1 MRYYIIAGEASGD
14 LHGSNLMKELKK
26 RDQNAEFRFWGGD
39 LMLKQADNIV
49 RHYRE
54 LAYMGLVE
62 VLQNLGKII
71 RNIRFCKNDINSF
84 KPDAVI
90 LIDYPGFNLRIA
102 RFAKQ
107 QGFRVYYYISPKVW
121 AWKQSRVETIKTCV
135 DKMFVILPFEI
146 DFYRKHNF
154 DVDYVGNPILD
165 SIENKT
171 KSLVSKQE
179 FFTKN
184 SIDEKPIIALLPGS
198 RKQEIN
204 KIIPVMLEI
213 VGQYPEHQFV
223 IAATSGVPADYY
235 RLLIPDDSGIKIV
248 YDQTYALL
256 KYSFAAVVTSGTATL
271 EAALLNVPE
280 VVGYI
285 ANKLSYMIGKRFVR
299 VPYISLVNLIMGKE
313 VVREFIQNEMTGK
326 TIKKELDRLLFD
338 IEYRENMLKNFS
350 ELKETIGKPGASKR
364 VAELILKEM
373 DKVKYNEA

>member
-1 MRYYIIAGEASGD
+1 MKYYIIAGEASGD

-39 LMLKQADNIV
+39 LMIEQADNIA

-54 LAYMGLVE
+54 LAFMGLVE

-107 QGFRVYYYISPKVW
+107 QGFRVYYYISPKIW

-135 DKMFVILPFEI
+135 DKMFVIFPFEI
-146 DFYRKHNF
+146 DFYKKHNF
-154 DVDYVGNPILD
+154 DVNYVGNPILD
-165 SIENKT
+165 SIDNKT
-171 KSLVSKQE
+171 KSIISKQE
-179 FFTKN
+179 FITKN
-184 SIDEKPIIALLPGS
+184 SIDKKPIIALLPGS
-198 RKQEIN
+198 RKQEID
-204 KIIPVMLEI
+204 KTIPVMLEI
-213 VGQYPEHQFV
+213 IGQYPEHQFV
-223 IAATSGVPADYY
+223 IAATSVIPEDYY
-235 RLLIPDDSGIKIV
+235 RALIPDDSGIKIV

-285 ANKLSYMIGKRFVR
+285 ANKFSYLVGKRFVR

-313 VVREFIQNEMTGK
+313 VVREFIQDEMTGK
-326 TIKKELDRLLFD
+326 TIKKELDRLIFD
-338 IEYRENMLKNFS
+338 IEYRENMLKDFS
-350 ELKETIGKPGASKR
+350 ELKRIIGKPGASKR

-373 DKVKYNEA
+373 EKVKFNEA

>member
-39 LMLKQADNIV
+39 LMLEQADNIAM
-49 RHYRE
+49 HYRE
-54 LAYMGLVE
+54 LAFMGLVE
-62 VLQNLGKII
+62 VLQNLVKII

-90 LIDYPGFNLRIA
+90 LIDYPGFNLKIA

-146 DFYRKHNF
+146 DFYKKHNF

-179 FFTKN
+179 FITNN
-184 SIDEKPIIALLPGS
+184 SLDDKPIIALLPGS

-213 VGQYPEHQFV
+213 IDQYPEYQFV
-223 IAATSGVPADYY
+223 IAAALAIPADYY
-235 RLLIPDDSGIKIV
+235 RSLIPDNSGIKIV

-256 KYSFAAVVTSGTATL
+256 KYSFVAVVTSGTATL

-285 ANKLSYMIGKRFVR
+285 ANKWSYLVGKRFVR
-299 VPYISLVNLIMGKE
+299 TPYISLVNLIMGKE
-313 VVREFIQNEMTGK
+313 IVRELIQDEMTGK
-326 TIKKELDRLLFD
+326 TIKKELDRLVFD

-350 ELKETIGKPGASKR
+350 ELKKTIGKPGASKR

>member
-1 MRYYIIAGEASGD
+1 MKYYIIAGEASGD

-26 RDQNAEFRFWGGD
+26 RDQKAEFRFWGGD
-39 LMLKQADNIV
+39 LMLGQADNIV

-90 LIDYPGFNLRIA
+90 LIDYPGFNLKIA

-107 QGFRVYYYISPKVW
+107 KGFRVYYYISPKVW

-146 DFYRKHNF
+146 DFYKKHNF

-165 SIENKT
+165 SIDNKT

-179 FFTKN
+179 FITKN
-184 SIDEKPIIALLPGS
+184 CIDEKPIIALLPGS

-213 VGQYPEHQFV
+213 IDQYPEHQFV
-223 IAATSGVPADYY
+223 IAAASGIPADYY
-235 RLLIPDDSGIKIV
+235 QLLIPENSSIKIV

-271 EAALLNVPE
+271 EAALFNVPE

-285 ANKLSYMIGKRFVR
+285 TSKLSYKVGIRFVR

-313 VVREFIQNEMTGK
+313 VVREFIQEKMTGK
-326 TIKKELDRLLFD
+326 TIKKELDRLIFD

-350 ELKETIGKPGASKR
+350 ELKKTIGKPGASKR

>member
-39 LMLKQADNIV
+39 LMLEQADNIAM
-49 RHYRE
+49 HYRE
-54 LAYMGLVE
+54 LAFMGLVE
-62 VLQNLGKII
+62 VLQNLVKII

-90 LIDYPGFNLRIA
+90 LIDYPGFNLKIA

-146 DFYRKHNF
+146 DFYKKHNF

-165 SIENKT
+165 SIDNKT

-179 FFTKN
+179 FITNN
-184 SIDEKPIIALLPGS
+184 SLDDKPIIALLPGS

-213 VGQYPEHQFV
+213 IDQYPEYQFV
-223 IAATSGVPADYY
+223 IAAALAIPADYY
-235 RLLIPDDSGIKIV
+235 RSLIPDNSGIKIV

-256 KYSFAAVVTSGTATL
+256 KYSFVAVVTSGTATL

-285 ANKLSYMIGKRFVR
+285 ANKWSYLVGKRFVR
-299 VPYISLVNLIMGKE
+299 TPYISLVNLIMGKE
-313 VVREFIQNEMTGK
+313 IVRELIQDEMTGK
-326 TIKKELDRLLFD
+326 TIKKELDRLVFD

-350 ELKETIGKPGASKR
+350 ELKKTIGKPGASKR

-373 DKVKYNEA
+373 DKVRYNEA

>member
-14 LHGSNLMKELKK
+14 LHGSNLMRELKK
-26 RDQNAEFRFWGGD
+26 QDQNAEFRFWGGD
-39 LMLKQADNIV
+39 LMLEQADNIV

-54 LAYMGLVE
+54 LAFMGLVE

-71 RNIRFCKNDINSF
+71 RNIRFCKSDINCF
-84 KPDAVI
+84 RPDAVI

-121 AWKQSRVETIKTCV
+121 AWKRSRVETIKTYV
-135 DKMFVILPFEI
+135 DKMFVIFPFEI
-146 DFYRKHNF
+146 DFYKKYNF

-165 SIENKT
+165 SIDNKT

-179 FFTKN
+179 FIINN
-184 SIDEKPIIALLPGS
+184 SLNDKPIIALIPGS

-213 VGQYPEHQFV
+213 VDQYPEHQFV
-223 IAATSGVPADYY
+223 IAAILAIPADYY
-235 RLLIPDDSGIKIV
+235 RSLVPDDSGINIV

-256 KYSFAAVVTSGTATL
+256 KYSFAAIVTSGTATL

-285 ANKLSYMIGKRFVR
+285 ANKLSYQVGKRFVR

-313 VVREFIQNEMTGK
+313 IVKELIQDKMTGK
-326 TIKKELDRLLFD
+326 TIKKELDRLIFNT
-338 IEYRENMLKNFS
+338 EYRENMLKDFS
-350 ELKETIGKPGASKR
+350 ELKKTIGKPGASKR

-373 DKVKYNEA
+373 DKVNYNEA

>member
-1 MRYYIIAGEASGD
+1 MKFYIIAGEASGD

-39 LMLKQADNIV
+39 LMLEQADNIA

-71 RNIRFCKNDINSF
+71 RNIRFCKSDINNF

-146 DFYRKHNF
+146 DFYKKHNF

-165 SIENKT
+165 SIDNKT

-179 FFTKN
+179 FITDN
-184 SIDEKPIIALLPGS
+184 NLDNKPIIALLPGS

-213 VGQYPEHQFV
+213 ADQYPEHQFV
-223 IAATSGVPADYY
+223 IAATLAIPADYY
-235 RLLIPDDSGIKIV
+235 RSLIPDDSGINIV

-256 KYSFAAVVTSGTATL
+256 KHSFVAVVTSGTATL

-285 ANKLSYMIGKRFVR
+285 TSKLSYKVGIRFVR

-313 VVREFIQNEMTGK
+313 VVREFIQDEMTGK
-326 TIKKELDRLLFD
+326 TIKQELDRLISD
-338 IEYRENMLKNFS
+338 VEYRENMLKDFS
-350 ELKETIGKPGASKR
+350 ELKKVIGKPGASKR

>member
-1 MRYYIIAGEASGD
+1 MGFY
-14 LHGSNLMKELKK
+14 GSNLMKELKK

-39 LMLKQADNIV
+39 LMLEQANNIA

-71 RNIRFCKNDINSF
+71 RNIRFCKNDINNF

-107 QGFRVYYYISPKVW
+107 RGFRVYYYISPKVW
-121 AWKQSRVETIKTCV
+121 AWKQSRVKTIKICV
-135 DKMFVILPFEI
+135 DKMFVIFPFEI
-146 DFYRKHNF
+146 DFYKKHNF

-165 SIENKT
+165 SIDNKT
-171 KSLVSKQE
+171 KSLISKRE
-179 FFTKN
+179 FITNN
-184 SIDEKPIIALLPGS
+184 SLDEKPIIALLPGS

-213 VGQYPEHQFV
+213 TGQYPEHQFV
-223 IAATSGVPADYY
+223 IAATSGIPADYY
-235 RLLIPDDSGIKIV
+235 RSLVPDDSGINIV
-248 YDQTYALL
+248 YDKTYALL
-256 KYSFAAVVTSGTATL
+256 KYSFVAVVTSGTATL

-285 ANKLSYMIGKRFVR
+285 ANKLSYLSGR
-299 VPYISLVNLIMGKE
+299 
-313 VVREFIQNEMTGK
+313 Q
-326 TIKKELDRLLFD
+326 
-338 IEYRENMLKNFS
+338 
-350 ELKETIGKPGASKR
+350 
-364 VAELILKEM
+364 
-373 DKVKYNEA
+373 KVC

>member
-39 LMLKQADNIV
+39 LMFEQADNIV

-62 VLQNLGKII
+62 VMQNFGKII
-71 RNIRFCKNDINSF
+71 QNIRFCKNDINSF

-102 RFAKQ
+102 RFAKK
-107 QGFRVYYYISPKVW
+107 QGLRVYYYISPKVW

-135 DKMFVILPFEI
+135 DKLFVIFPFEI
-146 DFYRKHNF
+146 DFFKKHNF

-165 SIENKT
+165 SIDYKT
-171 KSLVSKQE
+171 KSLVSKQG
-179 FFTKN
+179 FITNN
-184 SIDEKPIIALLPGS
+184 SLDKKPIIALLPGS
-198 RKQEIN
+198 RKQELK

-213 VGQYPEHQFV
+213 TSQYLEHQFV
-223 IAATSGVPADYY
+223 IAAASAIPADYY
-235 RLLIPDDSGIKIV
+235 RSLIPDDSGIKIV

-256 KYSFAAVVTSGTATL
+256 KYSVAAVVTSGTATL

-285 ANKLSYMIGKRFVR
+285 TSKLSYLVGKRFVKI
-299 VPYISLVNLIMGKE
+299 PYVSLVNLIMGKE
-313 VVREFIQNEMTGK
+313 VVRELIQSEMTCK
-326 TIKKELDRLLFD
+326 TVKNELDRLIFD
-338 IEYRENMLKNFS
+338 VDYRENMLKDFV
-350 ELKETIGKPGASKR
+350 ELKKTVGKPGASKR

-373 DKVKYNEA
+373 DKAKYDEE

>member
-1 MRYYIIAGEASGD
+1 MKYYIIAGEASGD

-26 RDQNAEFRFWGGD
+26 RDQKAEFRFWGGD
-39 LMLKQADNIV
+39 LMLEQADNIV
-49 RHYRE
+49 RHYSE

-135 DKMFVILPFEI
+135 NKMFVILPFEI
-146 DFYRKHNF
+146 DFYKKYNF

-165 SIENKT
+165 SIDNKT

-179 FFTKN
+179 FITKN
-184 SIDEKPIIALLPGS
+184 CIDEKPIIALLPGS

-213 VGQYPEHQFV
+213 IDQYPEHQFV
-223 IAATSGVPADYY
+223 IAAASGIPADYY
-235 RLLIPDDSGIKIV
+235 RSFIPENSSIKIV

-271 EAALLNVPE
+271 EAALFNVPE

-285 ANKLSYMIGKRFVR
+285 TSKLSYKVGIRFVR

-313 VVREFIQNEMTGK
+313 VVREFIQEKMTGK
-326 TIKKELDRLLFD
+326 TIKKELDRLIFD

-350 ELKETIGKPGASKR
+350 ELKKTIGKPGASKR

>member
-1 MRYYIIAGEASGD
+1 MKFYIIAGEASGD

-39 LMLKQADNIV
+39 LMLEQADNIA

-146 DFYRKHNF
+146 DFYKKHNF

-165 SIENKT
+165 SIDNKT

-179 FFTKN
+179 FITDN
-184 SIDEKPIIALLPGS
+184 NLDNKPIIALLPGS

-213 VGQYPEHQFV
+213 AGQYPEHQFV
-223 IAATSGVPADYY
+223 IAATLAIPADYY
-235 RLLIPDDSGIKIV
+235 RSLIPDDSGINIV

-256 KYSFAAVVTSGTATL
+256 KHSFVAVVTSGTATL

-285 ANKLSYMIGKRFVR
+285 TSKLSYKVGIRFVR

-313 VVREFIQNEMTGK
+313 VVREFIQDEMTGK
-326 TIKKELDRLLFD
+326 TIKQELDRLMFD
-338 IEYRENMLKNFS
+338 VEYRENMLKDFS
-350 ELKETIGKPGASKR
+350 ELKKVIGKPGASKR

>member
-1 MRYYIIAGEASGD
+1 MKYYIIAGEASGD

-26 RDQNAEFRFWGGD
+26 SDQKAEFRFWGGD
-39 LMLKQADNIV
+39 LMLGQADNIV

-84 KPDAVI
+84 KPDAII
-90 LIDYPGFNLRIA
+90 LIDYPGFNLKIA

-107 QGFRVYYYISPKVW
+107 KGFRVYYYISPKVW
-121 AWKQSRVETIKTCV
+121 AWKQSRVETIKICV

-146 DFYRKHNF
+146 DFYKKHNF

-165 SIENKT
+165 AIDNKT
-171 KSLVSKQE
+171 KSLVSKHE
-179 FFTKN
+179 FISKN
-184 SIDEKPIIALLPGS
+184 NLDEKPIIALLPGS

-204 KIIPVMLEI
+204 KIIPVMLEV
-213 VGQYPEHQFV
+213 VGKYTEHQFV
-223 IAATSGVPADYY
+223 IAATSAIPADYY
-235 RLLIPDDSGIKIV
+235 QSLIPDGSGIKIV
-248 YDQTYALL
+248 YDQTYTLL
-256 KYSFAAVVTSGTATL
+256 KYSFVAVVTSGTATL
-271 EAALLNVPE
+271 EAALFNVPE

-285 ANKLSYMIGKRFVR
+285 TSKLSYKIGIRFVR

-313 VVREFIQNEMTGK
+313 VVREFIQDEMTGK
-326 TIKKELDRLLFD
+326 TLKKELDRLVFD
-338 IEYRENMLKNFS
+338 IEYRQNMLKNFS
-350 ELKETIGKPGASKR
+350 ELKKTIGKPGASKR

>member
-1 MRYYIIAGEASGD
+1 MKYYIIAGEASGD

-39 LMLKQADNIV
+39 LMLEQADNIA

-71 RNIRFCKNDINSF
+71 RNIRFCKSDINNF

-146 DFYRKHNF
+146 DFYKKHNF

-165 SIENKT
+165 SIDNKT

-179 FFTKN
+179 FITDN
-184 SIDEKPIIALLPGS
+184 NLDNKPIIALLPGS

-213 VGQYPEHQFV
+213 ADQYPEHQFV
-223 IAATSGVPADYY
+223 IAATLAIPADYY
-235 RLLIPDDSGIKIV
+235 RSLIPDDSGINIV

-256 KYSFAAVVTSGTATL
+256 KHSFVAVVTSGTATL

-285 ANKLSYMIGKRFVR
+285 TSKLSYKVGIRFVR

-313 VVREFIQNEMTGK
+313 VVREFIQDEMTGK
-326 TIKKELDRLLFD
+326 TIKQELDRLMFD
-338 IEYRENMLKNFS
+338 VEYRENMLKDFS
-350 ELKETIGKPGASKR
+350 ELKKVIGKPGASKR

>member
-1 MRYYIIAGEASGD
+1 MKFYIIAGEASGD

-39 LMLKQADNIV
+39 LMLEQADNIA

-54 LAYMGLVE
+54 LAFMGLVE

-71 RNIRFCKNDINSF
+71 RNIRFCKSDINCF
-84 KPDAVI
+84 RPDAVI

-121 AWKQSRVETIKTCV
+121 AWKRSRVETIKTCV

-146 DFYRKHNF
+146 DFYKKHNF

-165 SIENKT
+165 SIDNKT

-179 FFTKN
+179 FITNN
-184 SIDEKPIIALLPGS
+184 SLDDKPIIALLPGS

-223 IAATSGVPADYY
+223 IAATLAIPADYY
-235 RLLIPDDSGIKIV
+235 RSLIPDDSGINIV

-256 KYSFAAVVTSGTATL
+256 KHSFVAVVTSGTATL

-285 ANKLSYMIGKRFVR
+285 TSKLSYKVGIRFVR

-313 VVREFIQNEMTGK
+313 VVREFVQDEMTGK
-326 TIKKELDRLLFD
+326 TIKQELDRLMFD
-338 IEYRENMLKNFS
+338 VEYRENMLKDFS
-350 ELKETIGKPGASKR
+350 ELKKVIGKPGASKR

>member
-1 MRYYIIAGEASGD
+1 MKFYIIAGEASGD

-39 LMLKQADNIV
+39 LMLEQADNIA

-71 RNIRFCKNDINSF
+71 RNIRFCKSDINNF

-146 DFYRKHNF
+146 DFYKKHNF

-165 SIENKT
+165 SIDNKT

-179 FFTKN
+179 FITDN
-184 SIDEKPIIALLPGS
+184 NLDNKPIIALLPGS

-213 VGQYPEHQFV
+213 ADQYPEHQFV
-223 IAATSGVPADYY
+223 IAATLAIPADYY
-235 RLLIPDDSGIKIV
+235 RSLIPDDSGINIV

-256 KYSFAAVVTSGTATL
+256 KHSFVAVVTSGTATL

-285 ANKLSYMIGKRFVR
+285 TSKLSYKVGIRFVR

-313 VVREFIQNEMTGK
+313 VVREFIQDEMTGK
-326 TIKKELDRLLFD
+326 TIKQELDRLMFD
-338 IEYRENMLKNFS
+338 VEYRENMLKDFS
-350 ELKETIGKPGASKR
+350 ELKKVIGKPGASKR

>member
-39 LMLKQADNIV
+39 LMLAQADNIV

-71 RNIRFCKNDINSF
+71 RNIRFCKSDINRF
-84 KPDAVI
+84 RPDAVI

-121 AWKQSRVETIKTCV
+121 AWKRSRVETIKTCV

-146 DFYRKHNF
+146 DFYKKHNF

-165 SIENKT
+165 SIDNKT

-179 FFTKN
+179 FITDN
-184 SIDEKPIIALLPGS
+184 NLDNKPIIALLPGS

-213 VGQYPEHQFV
+213 ADQYPEHQFV
-223 IAATSGVPADYY
+223 IAATLAIPADYY
-235 RLLIPDDSGIKIV
+235 RSLIPDDSGINIV

-256 KYSFAAVVTSGTATL
+256 KHSFVAVVTSGTATL

-285 ANKLSYMIGKRFVR
+285 TSKLSYKVGIRFVR

-313 VVREFIQNEMTGK
+313 VVREFVQDEMTGK
-326 TIKKELDRLLFD
+326 TIKQELDRLMFD
-338 IEYRENMLKNFS
+338 VEYRENMLKDFS
-350 ELKETIGKPGASKR
+350 ELKKTIGKPGASKR

>member
-1 MRYYIIAGEASGD
+1 MKYYIIAGEASGD

-135 DKMFVILPFEI
+135 DKMFVIFPFEI
-146 DFYRKHNF
+146 DFYKKHNF
-154 DVDYVGNPILD
+154 DVNYVGNPILD
-165 SIENKT
+165 SIDNKT

-179 FFTKN
+179 FITKN
-184 SIDEKPIIALLPGS
+184 SIDDKPIIALLPGS
-198 RKQEIN
+198 RKQEVN

-213 VGQYPEHQFV
+213 AGQYPEHQFV
-223 IAATSGVPADYY
+223 IAATSGISADYY
-235 RLLIPDDSGIKIV
+235 QSLIPDESGIKIV

-256 KYSFAAVVTSGTATL
+256 KYSFVAVVTSGTATL

-285 ANKLSYMIGKRFVR
+285 ANRLSYQVGKRFVR
-299 VPYISLVNLIMGKE
+299 VPYIS
-313 VVREFIQNEMTGK
+313 
-326 TIKKELDRLLFD
+326 
-338 IEYRENMLKNFS
+338 
-350 ELKETIGKPGASKR
+350 
-364 VAELILKEM
+364 
-373 DKVKYNEA
+373 

>member
-26 RDQNAEFRFWGGD
+26 RDQNTEFRFWGGD
-39 LMLKQADNIV
+39 LMLEQADNIV

-54 LAYMGLVE
+54 LAFMGLVE

-90 LIDYPGFNLRIA
+90 LIDYPGFNLKIA

-107 QGFRVYYYISPKVW
+107 QGFRVFYYISPKVW
-121 AWKQSRVETIKTCV
+121 AWNRSRVKTIKTCV
-135 DKMFVILPFEI
+135 DKMFVIFPFEI
-146 DFYRKHNF
+146 DFYKKYNF
-154 DVDYVGNPILD
+154 EVDYVGNPILD
-165 SIENKT
+165 SIDNKT
-171 KSLVSKQE
+171 KSLVSKRE
-179 FFTKN
+179 FITNN
-184 SIDEKPIIALLPGS
+184 SLNDKPIIALLPGS

-223 IAATSGVPADYY
+223 IAATLAIPADYY
-235 RLLIPDDSGIKIV
+235 RSLVPDDSGINIV
-248 YDQTYALL
+248 YDQTYTLL
-256 KYSFAAVVTSGTATL
+256 KYSFVAVVTSGTATL

-285 ANKLSYMIGKRFVR
+285 ANKVSYLVGKRFVR
-299 VPYISLVNLIMGKE
+299 IPYISLVNLIMGKE
-313 VVREFIQNEMTGK
+313 IVRELIQDEMTGK
-326 TIKKELDRLLFD
+326 TVKKELDRLIFNT
-338 IEYRENMLKNFS
+338 EYRESMLKDFS
-350 ELKETIGKPGASKR
+350 DLKKTIGKPGASKR

-373 DKVKYNEA
+373 DKVKYNET